1 MYSTAAISRIWGSLT
16 TAPAQYALDVRRAA
30 LGVVLLLA
38 LTACGGTTRSGG
50 DPTRSGTGSGPSPAD
65 VVRDWS
71 AALDA
76 YDNDR
81 AASLFA
87 PNIAIV
93 QGDQLVRLRTH
104 GQAVAWNKGLPCAGK
119 IVSLRQNGSSVEA
132 TFRIRS
138 GPHRHCQDPAG
149 AEATAIIVVEH
160 GKIILWAQIESKI
173 ALGH

>member
-1 MYSTAAISRIWGSLT
+1 MRL
-16 TAPAQYALDVRRAA
+16 AA
-30 LGVVLLLA
+30 LGVVLLVA
-38 LTACGGTTRSGG
+38 LSACGGGSTRSSG
-50 DPTRSGTGSGPSPAD
+50 DSARSGNDPARSPAD

-71 AALDA
+71 DALDA

-87 PNIAIV
+87 RNIAIV

-104 GQAVAWNKGLPCAGK
+104 GQAIAWNKGLPCAGK
-119 IVSLRQNGSSVEA
+119 IVSLRQRGSSVEA

-149 AEATAIIVVEH
+149 AEATAIIVVEG